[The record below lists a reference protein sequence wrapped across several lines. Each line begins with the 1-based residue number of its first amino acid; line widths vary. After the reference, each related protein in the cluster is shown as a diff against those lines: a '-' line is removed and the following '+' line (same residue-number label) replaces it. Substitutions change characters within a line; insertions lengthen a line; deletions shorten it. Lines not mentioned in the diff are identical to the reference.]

1 MSLFTL
7 ALLVTLA
14 AQGEP
19 ATPKNLRCEWQV
31 NPQAVRDPCP
41 EFYWEVPSQTAFRIA
56 VAAAQDELE
65 RPLWET
71 TKQSPLSIVEYAGPR
86 LDNNTTYYWKVWVWA
101 RDAEPPGGSSVQ
113 SFRLGYRP
121 MVQYLPTARTF
132 VNFAGNPQWAKD
144 KIDLCFRKEAKLG
157 RSNIIAVRYAL
168 VCTMVIPSKKADDLE
183 AFCRQHGYNFED
195 CFCHFAADTQVTL
208 HVGAERAEN
217 PREKRLCPGWDP
229 KNDRDGNG
237 RVDDEEFKT
246 LVNPAAT
253 ARKREQAR
261 IPIYYWG
268 PPRDDYVMNVGNPA
282 YQRYMAEVYAPEMA
296 DGYDGIYFD
305 TVPPDVAG
313 PGGNSHVVEYPRQG
327 SEADRWMRDLQWLF
341 AQMKIRLPEKL
352 MTANGWRANPMVID
366 GFQSE
371 NWQRITHQRDRWQK
385 RIDEMRGHD
394 RRGKIQM
401 IQYNPM
407 FHPEFAEFGPKV
419 EGVTGDRDRIYGLA
433 TYLMAHGDFSYFG
446 FGGHPYQH
454 VTSHWFKAIE
464 HDLGKPV
471 GEYYLMSETE
481 RSTVTDTCN
490 LLANGDFELSDDRGK
505 PTEWQLV
512 EPIQADSSAN
522 HDGRNSAMI
531 VSNSLQINNINKQY
545 VKLKPHT
552 DYTLTAWIKTRDIV
566 GNPGAQV
573 YPYEFDDAKGAGPA
587 ISVTGTTDWKRY
599 RQTFTSS
606 DDAEG
611 RINFRVFGATGTA
624 WFDGLEL
631 VEGTVYTETVFA
643 RKFTK
648 GLVLI
653 RPFAGGDYGDKTS
666 SIVQLPAP
674 LRPLNADG
682 TLEEEATR
690 VALRNGE
697 AAILMP

>member
-1 MSLFTL
+1 MSVFTL
-7 ALLVTLA
+7 TLLIILP

-19 ATPKNLRCEWQV
+19 ATPKNLRCEWLV
-31 NPQAVRDPCP
+31 NPQAVCDPCP
-41 EFYWEVPSQTAFRIA
+41 EFYWEVPSQSVFRIA
-56 VAAAQDELE
+56 VTAADGFDC
-65 RPLWET
+65 PVWEI
-71 TKQSPLSIVEYAGPR
+71 TKKSPLSIVEYAGPR
-86 LDNNTTYYWKVWVWA
+86 LGNDTTYYWKVWVWGNDSELA
-101 RDAEPPGGSSVQ
+101 CESSVQ
-113 SFRLGYRP
+113 SFRLDFQAMP
-121 MVQYLPTARTF
+121 KCLSTVRTF
-132 VNFAGNPQWAKD
+132 VNFAGSPEWAKD
-144 KIDLCFRKEAKLG
+144 KIDLCFRKEAKQG
-157 RSNIIAVRYAL
+157 RSDIIAVRYAL
-168 VCTMVIPSKKADDLE
+168 VCTMVIPSKKADDLM
-183 AFCRQHGYNFED
+183 AFCLQHGYNFED

-217 PREKRLCPGWDP
+217 PREKRFCPGWDP

-237 RVDDEEFKT
+237 QVDDEEFKT
-246 LVNPAAT
+246 LVNPDAT
-253 ARKREQAR
+253 ARQREQAR

-282 YQRYMAEVYAPEMA
+282 YQRYMAEVCASEMA
-296 DGYDGIYFD
+296 DAYDGIYFD

-313 PGGNSHVVEYPRQG
+313 PGGNSLVVEYPRQG
-327 SEADRWMRDLQWLF
+327 GEADRWTRDLQWLF

-352 MTANGWRANPMVID
+352 ITANGWRAQPMVID

-371 NWQRITHQRDRWQK
+371 NWQRITHQKDRWQK
-385 RIDEMRGHD
+385 RIDEMRAYD

-419 EGVTGDRDRIYGLA
+419 EGVTNDRDRIYGLA

-454 VTSHWFKAIE
+454 VTRQWFKAIE
-464 HDLGKPV
+464 HDLGTPV
-471 GEYYLMSETE
+471 GEYYLMRETE
-481 RSTVTDTCN
+481 RSSVEDTRN
-490 LLANGDFELSDDRGK
+490 LLANGNFELSDDLGK

-512 EPIQADSSAN
+512 EPIQTASSAN
-522 HDGRNSAMI
+522 HDGRNSAMV

-545 VKLKPHT
+545 VKLKPYT
-552 DYTLTAWIKTRDIV
+552 DYTLTAWIKTRDV
-566 GNPGAQV
+566 AGKPGAQV

-599 RQTFTSS
+599 RQTFTTSG
-606 DDAEG
+606 DGEG
-611 RINFRVFGATGTA
+611 RINFRIFGATGTA

-631 VEGTVYTETVFA
+631 VEGAVYTETVFA
-643 RKFTK
+643 RKYTK

-653 RPFAGGDYGDKTS
+653 RPFAGGNYDDKTR
-666 SIVQLPAP
+666 SIVELPNVF
-674 LRPLNADG
+674 RPLNADG
-682 TLEEEATR
+682 TLGEETTQ

-697 AAILMP
+697 AAILVR